1 MLELAE
7 LDIRAVIDELIR
19 RRLVVNTAGFNAR
32 VPRYQ
37 HRFCNTEF
45 GELKFSAQELDVY
58 KRQPR
63 AGEIMACWL
72 IWETTPIWPIKCRF
86 VRLTTPTF
94 MLVEKV
100 NT

>member
-45 GELKFSAQELDVY
+45 GELKFTAQELGIVSRTLAARPAD
-58 KRQPR
+58 P
-63 AGEIMACWL
+63 G
-72 IWETTPIWPIKCRF
+72 
-86 VRLTTPTF
+86 
-94 MLVEKV
+94 
-100 NT
+100 